1 LLLTKEQE
9 VKECVQ
15 STLSYA
21 RDHGTLMTGV
31 QLKTL
36 LDIQNV
42 EITKDRASTLLEVI
56 SKNIEI
62 VPNPYFVSPISKRP

>member
-1 LLLTKEQE
+1 MTSKEFNTLACFSFLIGGTFMLLTKENE

-15 STLSYA
+15 STLAYA

-42 EITKDRASTLLEVI
+42 EITKDRASTLL
-56 SKNIEI
+56 
-62 VPNPYFVSPISKRP
+62 